1 MIFPV
6 CDQGTSAS
14 TAQKFEGSIFSPH
27 KSNPLVLQKI
37 LARIIL
43 SEIKTSRL
51 FIFLSSSCDVAALK
65 AGRRR
70 VALAYKVFRSK
81 LERCTGC
88 GPQR

>member
-1 MIFPV
+1 MV
-6 CDQGTSAS
+6 
-14 TAQKFEGSIFSPH
+14 SPY

-37 LARIIL
+37 LARIML
-43 SEIKTSRL
+43 PEIKTSRL
-51 FIFLSSSCDVAALK
+51 LIFLLSSCDVAALK

-70 VALAYKVFRSK
+70 VAVACKVFLSK